1 MRRWFVVLALA
12 GCESK
17 QEAKPSSEV
26 DWLNKPET
34 MTGAFSA
41 NHAELGTWKVAPI
54 GCEDGR
60 EYGFQ
65 GVLFRFALPPAP
77 PPTAEATPPGP
88 PSRTPAMPPEEIRLD
103 MARDGDNVIE
113 LRYPDRDATVRKVR
127 ERECAA
133 FTGSMVRHELDPSG
147 KPVRLVG
154 KGIVD
159 CPAFGLHVSFDVDG
173 CLPKRK

>member
-1 MRRWFVVLALA
+1 MRWLVVIALI
-12 GCESK
+12 GCRKET
-17 QEAKPSSEV
+17 PSSEV

-34 MTGAFSA
+34 MTGEFTA
-41 NHAELGTWKVAPI
+41 NHAELGTWKIAPI

-65 GVLFRFALPPAP
+65 GVLFRFALPSAP

-88 PSRTPAMPPEEIRLD
+88 PSRTPALPPEEVRLD
-103 MARDGDNVIE
+103 MAREGDNVIE

-127 ERECAA
+127 ERECAS
-133 FTGSMVRHELDPSG
+133 FTGSMVRHELGPTG
-147 KPVRLVG
+147 PVRMVG
-154 KGIVD
+154 SGTVD
-159 CPAFGLHVSFDVDG
+159 CPAFGLHVRFDVDG